1 MIAAQSIGEPG
12 TQLTMR
18 TFHIGG
24 AAQLNEQSNL
34 EAPVDGTIEFRDMP
48 TIIDPRG
55 RHMSLSRS
63 GEIAILDMDGR
74 ELSTHRVPY
83 GAHLLCESG
92 HIVSRGDRIAEWDP
106 SFSPVITEKAGTV
119 KYQDLIENR
128 TMTEVSRRI
137 DRHHPA
143 RRHRRHRPSR
153 RRRRLHPRLTLTGN
167 GRQGS
172 RRLSP
177 RCRARSSRSRTAS
190 RSRPAK
196 CSPACRAKRRGRAT
210 SPAACR
216 ASPSCSRRA
225 SPRRMRSSPRS
236 RARSAS

>member
-1 MIAAQSIGEPG
+1 
-12 TQLTMR
+12 
-18 TFHIGG
+18 
-24 AAQLNEQSNL
+24 
-34 EAPVDGTIEFRDMP
+34 MP
-48 TIIDPRG
+48 TIVDPRG
-55 RHMSLSRS
+55 RHLSLSRS

-128 TMTEVSRRI
+128 TMTEQVDEF
-137 DRHHPA
+137 DRHHAA
-143 RRHRRHRPSR
+143 RGHRRHGQVEEGDASPA
-153 RRRRLHPRLTLTGN
+153 PDPDGQE
-167 GRQGS
+167 GEGS
-172 RRLSP
+172 GRLSP
-177 RCRARSSRSRTAS
+177 RVRARSSRSRTAS

-196 CSPACRAKRRGRAT
+196 CLRACRGKPRVRAT
-210 SPAACR
+210 SPAVCR

-225 SPRRMRSSPRS
+225 SRRRMRSSPRCP
-236 RARSAS
+236 ARSPSCATTRPSGRSRSFPTTGRSRSSIWCPSRR